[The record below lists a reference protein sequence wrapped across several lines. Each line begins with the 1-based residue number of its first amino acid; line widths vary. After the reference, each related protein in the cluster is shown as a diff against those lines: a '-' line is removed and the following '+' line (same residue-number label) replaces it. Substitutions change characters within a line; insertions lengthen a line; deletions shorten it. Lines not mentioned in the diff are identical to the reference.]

1 MTHIYCTK
9 EKFILKTLK
18 FNLSRIIDLQ
28 YCEYYP
34 EYDKCK
40 QWLERNLP
48 TEFERIKL
56 GNYRELKNLRI
67 LGQLCAS
74 N

>member
-1 MTHIYCTK
+1 M
-9 EKFILKTLK
+9 KFILKTLK
-18 FNLSRIIDLQ
+18 FNISWIIDLQ

-56 GNYRELKNLRI
+56 GNSRELENLRI
-67 LGQLCAS
+67 LEQPCSS
-74 N
+74 NWWIVL